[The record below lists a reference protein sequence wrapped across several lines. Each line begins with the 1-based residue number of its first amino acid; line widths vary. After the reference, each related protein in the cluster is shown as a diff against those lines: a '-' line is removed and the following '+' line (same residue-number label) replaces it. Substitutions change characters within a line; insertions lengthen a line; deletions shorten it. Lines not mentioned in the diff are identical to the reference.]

1 MKLSPDDA
9 AASSV
14 PPRADEGPAAPSFP
28 GTPGRER
35 PEDAPMPQQPPAVH
49 DETARLGDGLV
60 SGPPPTGVPPVH
72 AQSAR
77 RGQPAAP
84 VPADQPPATRAPA
97 DGTLVDETRAD
108 ESPAEALPA
117 EEASAADREWDDTR
131 PVSREWMTAG
141 TRDAVDDEPADDA
154 PADNAPAEQS
164 PAGHDT
170 AEPVTEH
177 DAATGDG
184 EARTAGDTVVLDDSE
199 RPAVPDAPVAD
210 DEAGKGPGGPVRP
223 AGPRRPWWRSPAAI
237 AAAAAVAVLGGAYGV
252 DLLLSSGEIPRHT
265 VVAGVDL
272 GGLSPADAAP
282 TLERELAPRLTAEH
296 TLVADDV
303 TAPLSPAV
311 AGIALDVDATVDAAA
326 DQSLAPWTRLATLF
340 TDRAVDPVLDV
351 DRTALDGRLEE
362 FAGQVD
368 RAPVEATIA
377 FAGTTPSL
385 VQPADG
391 RSLDRD

>member
-108 ESPAEALPA
+108 ESPAEAPGRARARGGGPPPRGAPA
-117 EEASAADREWDDTR
+117 AARGGEATR
-131 PVSREWMTAG
+131 PVPGGGMARG
-141 TRDAVDDEPADDA
+141 PGHAVEDEPADA
-154 PADNAPAEQS
+154 ARAATAPAEKGR
-164 PAGHDT
+164 AGPDP

-177 DAATGDG
+177 DAATGD
-184 EARTAGDTVVLDDSE
+184 
-199 RPAVPDAPVAD
+199 
-210 DEAGKGPGGPVRP
+210 
-223 AGPRRPWWRSPAAI
+223 
-237 AAAAAVAVLGGAYGV
+237 
-252 DLLLSSGEIPRHT
+252 
-265 VVAGVDL
+265 
-272 GGLSPADAAP
+272 
-282 TLERELAPRLTAEH
+282 
-296 TLVADDV
+296 
-303 TAPLSPAV
+303 
-311 AGIALDVDATVDAAA
+311 
-326 DQSLAPWTRLATLF
+326 
-340 TDRAVDPVLDV
+340 
-351 DRTALDGRLEE
+351 
-362 FAGQVD
+362 
-368 RAPVEATIA
+368 
-377 FAGTTPSL
+377 
-385 VQPADG
+385 
-391 RSLDRD
+391 